1 MDKTFMKRTCL
12 RYILAVETNEGLFFL
27 EPSEMGA
34 TITNAS
40 YKEFEQVRGFY
51 THQSARNWFENHA
64 EDYKTL
70 FHNHKIEKNMI
81 LEVESLSVAFE
92 LFTLPHPSK
101 TT

>member
-12 RYILAVETNEGLFFL
+12 RYILAVETNEDLFFL

-40 YKEFEQVRGFY
+40 CKEFEQVRGFY
-51 THQSARNWFENHA
+51 THQSARNWFKNHV

-70 FHNHKIEKNMI
+70 FRNDKIKKNMI

>member
-40 YKEFEQVRGFY
+40 CKEFEQVRGFY

-64 EDYKTL
+64 EDYNTL
-70 FHNHKIEKNMI
+70 FHNHKIKKNMI

>member
-51 THQSARNWFENHA
+51 THQSARNWFKNHA
-64 EDYKTL
+64 EDYKIL
-70 FHNHKIEKNMI
+70 FHNHKIQKNMI

>member
-12 RYILAVETNEGLFFL
+12 RYILAVETNEDLFFL
-27 EPSEMGA
+27 QPSA
-34 TITNAS
+34 ICAS
-40 YKEFEQVRGFY
+40 ISDASCTELESLRGFY
-51 THQSARNWFENHA
+51 IHQSARNWFENHA

-70 FHNHKIEKNMI
+70 FRNNKIKKNMI

>member
-51 THQSARNWFENHA
+51 THQSARNWFKNHA

-70 FHNHKIEKNMI
+70 FHNDKIKKNG
-81 LEVESLSVAFE
+81 
-92 LFTLPHPSK
+92 K
-101 TT
+101 

>member
-40 YKEFEQVRGFY
+40 CKEFEQVRGFY

-92 LFTLPHPSK
+92 LFTLPHPSE

>member
-1 MDKTFMKRTCL
+1 
-12 RYILAVETNEGLFFL
+12 
-27 EPSEMGA
+27 MGA

-40 YKEFEQVRGFY
+40 YKEFEQVRSFY
-51 THQSARNWFENHA
+51 THQSARNWFENHV

-70 FHNHKIEKNMI
+70 FHNDKIKKNMI
-81 LEVESLSVAFE
+81 LEVKSLSIAFE

>member
-12 RYILAVETNEGLFFL
+12 RFILAVETNEGLFFL

-40 YKEFEQVRGFY
+40 CKEFEQVHGFY
-51 THQSARNWFENHA
+51 THQSARNWFKNHA

-70 FHNHKIEKNMI
+70 FRNDKIKKNMI

>member
-12 RYILAVETNEGLFFL
+12 RYILAVET
-27 EPSEMGA
+27 
-34 TITNAS
+34 
-40 YKEFEQVRGFY
+40 
-51 THQSARNWFENHA
+51 A

-70 FHNHKIEKNMI
+70 FHNHKIKKNMI